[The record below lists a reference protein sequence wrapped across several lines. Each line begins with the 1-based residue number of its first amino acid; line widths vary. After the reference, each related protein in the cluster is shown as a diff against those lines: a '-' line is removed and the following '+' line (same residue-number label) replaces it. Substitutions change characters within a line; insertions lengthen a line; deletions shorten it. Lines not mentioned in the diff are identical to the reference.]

1 MSMQRK
7 RETYYN
13 SRKLPFSLCR
23 QPGVNSVIN
32 IYSNASGKK
41 TNIILPSQISDLFS
55 LDLLENPKFT
65 LQHFNPVFAILFI
78 GTQLSNYSTTW
89 SINKSCKC
97 TAYNFYH
104 RPECTVERSYE
115 PSTNWKNKILYA
127 PVITEKHVRMMY
139 TCRFSSEMKYPFH
152 RLHYKWE

>member
-78 GTQLSNYSTTW
+78 GTQLFTIQQREALTNLVNARLTISITDRSALLSAPTSHLQIEKIRYYTPLSSQKST
-89 SINKSCKC
+89 
-97 TAYNFYH
+97 
-104 RPECTVERSYE
+104 
-115 PSTNWKNKILYA
+115 YA
-127 PVITEKHVRMMY
+127 
-139 TCRFSSEMKYPFH
+139 
-152 RLHYKWE
+152 